1 MNLILFPVA
10 AEATTCAP
18 RSGGVRGGQIRA
30 HPHAPP
36 HLSLRH
42 ALSLSHPLPS
52 AWRWD
57 QAEEL
62 YY

>member
-1 MNLILFPVA
+1 MPPGPAGCAVA
-10 AEATTCAP
+10 RFAHIHMPRRTFRFAT
-18 RSGGVRGGQIRA
+18 
-30 HPHAPP
+30 
-36 HLSLRH
+36 
-42 ALSLSHPLPS
+42 LSLSHPLPS